1 MAQLQQA
8 ISQLKYDADGLIPAI
23 IVDADSKAVLM
34 LAYMNETALAK
45 TIKTGRTHFW
55 SRSRR
60 EYWMK
65 GESSGHVQQVRAI
78 YADCDGDTL
87 MIEVTQR
94 GGACHKGYFSCFHR
108 RLDDQRRWDIVADKV
123 FDPGEV
129 YKSAE

>member
-1 MAQLQQA
+1 VAQLQQA

-78 YADCDGDTL
+78 YTDCDGDTL

-94 GGACHKGYFSCFHR
+94 GGACHEGYFSCFHR
-108 RLDDQRRWDIVADKV
+108 RLDDQGRWDIVADKV

-129 YKSAE
+129 YKNGE